1 MYLHTVPE
9 AEYFDVDS
17 GEDDPSEQDGHHH
30 KDRPSLPVRVTFRF
44 LFRYHNESGTHA
56 FADSK
61 VKLTFYS
68 RQELYLT
75 TLLEIQDFP
84 ID

>member
-30 KDRPSLPVRVTFRF
+30 KDRASFPIRITFCF

-56 FADSK
+56 LKA
-61 VKLTFYS
+61 
-68 RQELYLT
+68 
-75 TLLEIQDFP
+75 
-84 ID
+84 